1 MWAAATG
8 SSAGLSATT
17 CHLSTPQRNLLEA
30 HWNGTLL
37 DAPEAV
43 CGFTASMTW
52 KGVHPVVA
60 LVTTTYATGV
70 TLTKG
75 IMAVVEAQLARLPHR
90 DKWCVDIPYSP
101 GGAWDASL
109 RPRPLYAPDR
119 LCYTC
124 QTHEHH
130 E

>member
-8 SSAGLSATT
+8 SSAGLSAPTR
-17 CHLSTPQRNLLEA
+17 HLSTPQRNLLEA

-43 CGFTASMTW
+43 CDFTAFMTW

-70 TLTKG
+70 TLTKD
-75 IMAVVEAQLARLPHR
+75 IMAVVEAQLARLPTWTSGASIFPTLPEAPGMRH
-90 DKWCVDIPYSP
+90 CVRVPHTRLIDY
-101 GGAWDASL
+101 
-109 RPRPLYAPDR
+109 PD
-119 LCYTC
+119 C
-124 QTHEHH
+124 
-130 E
+130 